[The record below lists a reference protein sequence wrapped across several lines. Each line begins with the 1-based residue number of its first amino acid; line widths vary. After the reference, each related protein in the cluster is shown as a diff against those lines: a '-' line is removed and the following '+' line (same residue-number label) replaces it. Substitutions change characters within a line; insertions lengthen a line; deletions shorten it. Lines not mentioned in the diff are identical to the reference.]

1 MSSSV
6 SEHTFDYQPVRAAP
20 HSDAEQVTELW
31 PGEPFTVE
39 ERRDGWA
46 RIRTVY
52 DYPGWIPESVLGD
65 PVSHARA
72 LLGTPYHWGGMTAQG
87 IDCSGLVHMSFR
99 ASGRLVP
106 RDADQQEAAG
116 VPVAEEDM
124 CRGDLISYGDAE
136 TADHIAFWLG
146 DGRILHAT
154 RREGVDGVVEE
165 REPDHLRAR
174 RRRVFRF

>member
-1 MSSSV
+1 M
-6 SEHTFDYQPVRAAP
+6 
-20 HSDAEQVTELW
+20 TELW

>member
-1 MSSSV
+1 M
-6 SEHTFDYQPVRAAP
+6 
-20 HSDAEQVTELW
+20 DAEQVTELW

-46 RIRTVY
+46 RIRTTY
-52 DYPGWIPESVLGD
+52 DYPGWIPESTLGD
-65 PVSHARA
+65 ALLHARTF
-72 LLGTPYHWGGMTAQG
+72 LGTPYRWGGMSKAG

-99 ASGRLVP
+99 ATGRLVP

-116 VPVAEEDM
+116 VPVMEQEL
-124 CRGDLISYGDAE
+124 RPGDLISYGDAE
-136 TADHIAFWLG
+136 AVDHIAFWLG
-146 DGRILHAT
+146 AGRILHST
-154 RREGVDGVVEE
+154 RRDGVDGVVEE